1 MPGASM
7 FLQVAERSR
16 VAEARRFAVQLSTA
30 QGFSEA
36 DSGRVAIV
44 ATELATNL
52 IKHAGSG
59 EIIISS
65 FDDADGQGLELL
77 ALDKGPGIL
86 DLNRALADGHSTS
99 GTAGGGLGAIR
110 RSADIFALSTAG
122 GRGPAVMARLKAA
135 GQAPAKAASVICGL
149 AAPYPGESVCGDGWS
164 VTEAST
170 NVTLLMADGSGHGP
184 EAHKAAQRSIEIFRA
199 RAGGGVEQIAQAIDR
214 ALAATRGAAVAV
226 AEIDLGAE
234 HVNFVGIGNI
244 SAALI
249 DQGSVRRMVSN
260 NGTAG
265 HIAPR
270 IRAFQYP
277 FRGQTTVIL
286 HSDGLSPR
294 WDLSDY
300 PGLMTAHPSLI
311 AGILHRDFRRGRD
324 DASIVV
330 VRRIFACP
338 PAS

>member
-1 MPGASM
+1 MPGVSM

-16 VAEARRFAVQLSTA
+16 VAEARRLAVQVSTA
-30 QGFSEA
+30 QGFSDLDA
-36 DSGRVAIV
+36 GRVALV
-44 ATELATNL
+44 VTELATNL
-52 IKHAGSG
+52 LKHAGGG
-59 EIIISS
+59 ELIISS
-65 FDDADGQGLELL
+65 FDDAEGHGLELL

-86 DLNRALADGHSTS
+86 DLNKALRDGHSTS
-99 GTAGGGLGAIR
+99 GSAGTGLGAIR
-110 RSADIFALSTAG
+110 RSADVFALSSAG
-122 GRGPAVMARLKAA
+122 GRGTVVLARLKPT
-135 GQAPAKAASVICGL
+135 GQAAAKGASLICGL
-149 AAPYPGESVCGDGWS
+149 CAPYPGEQVCGDGWS
-164 VTEAST
+164 VREHGG
-170 NVTLLMADGSGHGP
+170 NVSLLMADGSGHGP

-199 RAGGGVEQIAQAIDR
+199 QVGRGVEQIARAIDR
-214 ALAATRGAAVAV
+214 ALQATRGAAVAV
-226 AEIDLGAE
+226 AEIDPGPA

-277 FRGQTTVIL
+277 FRGHTTVIL

-311 AGILHRDFRRGRD
+311 AGILYRDFRRGRD

-338 PAS
+338 SAS